1 MHQKYQQIL
10 APQGTSQEKVKEP
23 TPPSNEKCTSDQI
36 QRSWNDMFDA
46 LLKYKK
52 ENGHR
57 FLSKDC
63 GSAIRWWWGSVRGI
77 KANSDLFDSLE

>member
-1 MHQKYQQIL
+1 
-10 APQGTSQEKVKEP
+10 
-23 TPPSNEKCTSDQI
+23 
-36 QRSWNDMFDA
+36 MFDA